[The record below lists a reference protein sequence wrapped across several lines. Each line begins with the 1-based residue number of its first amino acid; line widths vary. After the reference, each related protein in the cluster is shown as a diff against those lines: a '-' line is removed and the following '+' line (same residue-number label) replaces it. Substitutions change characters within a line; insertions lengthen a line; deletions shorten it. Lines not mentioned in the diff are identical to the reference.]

1 MVPDARPDSTCRSSP
16 SSRLLP
22 APEKNVR
29 RPAHRSSEDVPGGGA
44 RRYTE
49 GDVEKFARIKCS
61 FNLLGWYH

>member
-29 RPAHRSSEDVPGGGA
+29 RPAHRSSEDEPGGAGGTL
-44 RRYTE
+44 R
-49 GDVEKFARIKCS
+49 GDVEKFARFKCS
-61 FNLLGWYH
+61 FDLLGWYH